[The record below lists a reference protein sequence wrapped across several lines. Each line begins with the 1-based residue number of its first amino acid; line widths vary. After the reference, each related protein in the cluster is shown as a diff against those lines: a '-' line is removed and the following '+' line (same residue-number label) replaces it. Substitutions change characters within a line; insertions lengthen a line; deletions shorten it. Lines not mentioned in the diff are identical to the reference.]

1 MYRTANNCT
10 DSASNACVCHWSNQQ
25 VHQSNQYVQLLHFIY
40 CVVARITNLAQKV
53 GISKQQIS
61 YIRKNKDKILK
72 FTDSIEISEGLKRK
86 SLKLANDEQLDKAL
100 YAWFIQQ
107 RSAGTPISGPLLQ
120 EKAKHFSTQLNTET
134 ADHEFKASTD
144 WLEKFKTRHGIRNLS
159 IQGEKLS
166 AAEET
171 VEPFIQKLHRVMEE
185 KNLIPEQIYNANKT
199 GLLWKCL
206 PQRTL
211 VSCREKSAPGFKK
224 AKDHLTVLGCTNASG
239 THKLKPVLIGKSAKP
254 RCLKHVNMDTLPVIY
269 KSQRN
274 AWMNSEI
281 FAEWF
286 KKDFVPAAK
295 SHQRSQNI
303 CSPKALLLIDN
314 CSAHP
319 DELSSHDGSVTCLFL
334 PPNMTSLIQ
343 PMDQGVLQAMKNLCK
358 RKLLQKVICS
368 QDIDQTQSIKDIV
381 KLHTVKDVL
390 YMLSDAWYEG
400 SPESICK
407 AYDKLRFPSVHSDN
421 SKSNLQPKFR

>member
-1 MYRTANNCT
+1 MDRGEKG
-10 DSASNACVCHWSNQQ
+10 
-25 VHQSNQYVQLLHFIY
+25 
-40 CVVARITNLAQKV
+40 TNLAQEF

-61 YIRKNKDKILK
+61 DIRKNKDKILK
-72 FTDSIEISEGLKRK
+72 FTDSVETSEGLKRK
-86 SLKLANDEQLDKAL
+86 SLKLADDEQLDKAL

-107 RSAGTPISGPLLQ
+107 RSTGTPISGPLLQ
-120 EKAKHFSTQLNTET
+120 EKAKHFSAQLNTET
-134 ADHEFKASTD
+134 ADREFKASTG

-171 VEPFIQKLHRVMEE
+171 VEPFLQKLNKVIEE
-185 KNLIPEQIYNANKT
+185 RGLIPEQIYNADET

-224 AKDHLTVLGCTNASG
+224 AKDRLTVLGCTNATG

-254 RCLKHVNMDTLPVIY
+254 RCFKNVNMDALPVTY

-281 FAEWF
+281 FGEWF
-286 KKDFVPAAK
+286 TKEFVPAVK
-295 SHQRSQNI
+295 RHQRSQNI
-303 CSPKALLLIDN
+303 RSPKALLLIDN

-319 DELSSHDGSVTCLFL
+319 DELSSRDGSVRE
-334 PPNMTSLIQ
+334 TS
-343 PMDQGVLQAMKNLCK
+343 
-358 RKLLQKVICS
+358 
-368 QDIDQTQSIKDIV
+368 
-381 KLHTVKDVL
+381 
-390 YMLSDAWYEG
+390 
-400 SPESICK
+400 
-407 AYDKLRFPSVHSDN
+407 F
-421 SKSNLQPKFR
+421 